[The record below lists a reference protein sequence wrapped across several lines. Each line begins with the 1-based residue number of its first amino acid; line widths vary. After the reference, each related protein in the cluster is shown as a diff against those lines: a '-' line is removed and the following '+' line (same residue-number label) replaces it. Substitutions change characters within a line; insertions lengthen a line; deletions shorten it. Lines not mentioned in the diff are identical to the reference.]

1 MARPFIGGTNAAIK
15 TLAATQSLSPADT
28 GKIFICSQAGAYD
41 ITLPAVGDA
50 KGWTGTFFLG
60 TAGSN
65 HFDIIGGTDDV
76 MVGVDAA
83 DTNIVIDAADK
94 VTFIASTAVVGERID
109 IFCDGTN
116 YYVTAF
122 AVHDDAITATG

>member
-15 TLAATQSLSPADT
+15 TLTATQSLSSADT
-28 GKIFICSQAGAYD
+28 GKIFICSQASDND

-60 TAGSN
+60 TAGGH
-65 HFDIIGGTDDV
+65 HFDIIGGTVDV
-76 MVGVDAA
+76 MRGVDVG
-83 DTNIVIDAADK
+83 DTNVVIDAADK
-94 VTFIASTAVVGERID
+94 VTFVASTAVVGERVD

-116 YYVTAF
+116 YYVTTY
-122 AVHDDAITATG
+122 AVADTAITSEG